1 MANYSKISLKDGKL
15 LLEGTEG
22 NSPWQSA
29 YNTNKSFGLSGIEQ
43 VNGGV
48 LAYGNRGSDGR
59 RIEKFY
65 SNFNLNDSNSINN
78 LLAQNF
84 NYTPSANQNN
94 NQVNNNSNNQ
104 NNTPNLNT
112 PGNNTSSPNIIDSS
126 SGNAYIN
133 NTKEEITRLEQ
144 EQKDW
149 DELQKKQLN
158 QNIADVEADY
168 AAREEKAKQSYKEM
182 GGTQDVTQ
190 FRLGQS
196 GTPYQAA
203 EKAKLEKDKL
213 NYFNALSNEK
223 ASKIS
228 QLKSAYETNNFKAVS
243 ALRNSIYNLKQQ
255 QEAFLEQQ
263 RTAQLEEAK
272 AAIEASKMQKKESE
286 EYISNVIP
294 AIYENLPNDPTQA
307 IDYIKQMS
315 NEYGVDSNFLMSK
328 MITYKTDVDKQN
340 LLNSTSIAGLLSKT
354 KTGGSVNVP
363 GLGMVEILGQSEEDK
378 APTTLK
384 AGGKIYNWAG
394 GKWTDTGIKDSD
406 FTPSNIIDALTK
418 IGDTD
423 ALAAYLQGQGI
434 STGEFT
440 GGEGMRTDR
449 HNNPTAM
456 TTDVAKNGGLV
467 EGVDYVKGD
476 PFTTES
482 GKTLYTAKLLGDPV
496 ETTIRAIDNMSFT
509 TSSGNNRW
517 SYTNQIPGANN
528 QEWPNLSYEQ
538 KASVIKEMYKREGG
552 NGSIFSS
559 GGDKF
564 DTFTQ
569 EQIALSVMPVQ
580 TRNSEVELKRA
591 LEGIRSGLKQ
601 GLTPYEIADNLM
613 GYKVNEK
620 NDFTNNIRN
629 YISQSEKLDQTAPAE
644 FARMINSGNYSG
656 VVTKL
661 ENSVLKGTEGKKKE
675 TLAIYTNNYGDK
687 VSKLIQDN
695 IDKLGIIKGNWNDK
709 VRKKVVKTEEFQ
721 KLSSS
726 LAALVSDWRHEMIGS
741 AATENELKMIEDLI
755 PKVTDNPWNA
765 MEKIKELQYMTLTSA
780 NSIRESENLPSLT
793 KDTLIDRN
801 KRVGLYGGTSNIVK
815 FKDPKTGKIKEFNNL
830 TPAQIQS
837 AINQGYEQ
845 Q

>member
-22 NSPWQSA
+22 NSPWQSS
-29 YNTNKSFGLSGIEQ
+29 YNVNSSFGLSGIEQ

-48 LAYGNRGSDGR
+48 LAYGNRGSDGKR
-59 RIEKFY
+59 QEKFY

-84 NYTPSANQNN
+84 NYTPSVNNN
-94 NQVNNNSNNQ
+94 NQVSSNNQ
-104 NNTPNLNT
+104 NNSSPNLNT
-112 PGNNTSSPNIIDSS
+112 TINNTSSPNIIDSS
-126 SGNAYIN
+126 SGNAYIK
-133 NTKEEITRLEQ
+133 NTANEITRLEQ

-168 AAREEKAKQSYKEM
+168 LAREEKAKQSYKEM

-223 ASKIS
+223 ASKIA

-243 ALRNSIYNLKQQ
+243 ELRNSIAKLKKEQETFLQTERKNQLEAAQNAIKAAREDAKYQ
-255 QEAFLEQQ
+255 QEKEDRYIKNLIPQIYGNLTGDNETDLQTINDFSTQYGIDKNMIMSNLISYK
-263 RTAQLEEAK
+263 TAQD
-272 AAIEASKMQKKESE
+272 KE
-286 EYISNVIP
+286 
-294 AIYENLPNDPTQA
+294 
-307 IDYIKQMS
+307 
-315 NEYGVDSNFLMSK
+315 
-328 MITYKTDVDKQN
+328 N
-340 LLNSTSIAGLLSKT
+340 LLNSSSVASILSKT
-354 KTGGSVNVP
+354 KNGGSVNIP
-363 GLGMVEILGQSEEDK
+363 GLGSVDILGQAEDK

-384 AGGKIYNWAG
+384 AGGKIYNWVG

-423 ALAAYLQGQGI
+423 ALSAYLQGQGI
-434 STGEFT
+434 FTSEFT
-440 GGEGMRTDR
+440 SGEGMRTDR

-456 TTDVAKNGGLV
+456 TTDVAKNGGLI

-482 GKTLYTAKLLGDPV
+482 GKTLYTAKLLGDPID
-496 ETTIRAIDNMSFT
+496 TTIKAIDNMSFT
-509 TSSGNNRW
+509 TGSGKNRW
-517 SYTNQIPGANN
+517 NYTDQIPGANN
-528 QEWPNLSYEQ
+528 EEWPNLSYEQ
-538 KASVIKEMYKREGG
+538 KANVIKEMYKREGG
-552 NGSIFSS
+552 NGSIF
-559 GGDKF
+559 GQQTGDKF

-569 EQIALSVMPVQ
+569 EQIALSVLPVQ
-580 TRNSEVELKRA
+580 TRNSEIELKRA
-591 LEGIRSGLKQ
+591 LEGIRAGLKQ
-601 GLTPYEIADNLM
+601 GLSPYEIADNLM
-613 GYKVNEK
+613 GYKVN
-620 NDFTNNIRN
+620 NPDNFSNTIRGF
-629 YISQSEKLDQTAPAE
+629 ISQSEKLDGTAPAE
-644 FARMINSGNYSG
+644 FARMINAGNYSG

-661 ENSVLKGTEGKKKE
+661 ENTVLKGTGGKEKE
-675 TLAIYTNNYGDK
+675 ALAIYSSNYGDRAYN
-687 VSKLIQDN
+687 LIQEN
-695 IDKLGIIKGNWNDK
+695 INKLGIIKGNWNDK

-726 LAALVSDWRHEMIGS
+726 LAGLVSEWRHEMIGS

-765 MEKIKELQYMTLTSA
+765 LEKIKELQYMNLASV

-793 KDTLIDRN
+793 KETLIDRN
-801 KRVGLYGGTSNIVK
+801 KRVGLYGGKTPVNLSVAFNGKTYTFKDEDSLNK
-815 FKDPKTGKIKEFNNL
+815 FKSQFN
-830 TPAQIQS
+830 IQ
-837 AINQGYEQ
+837 
-845 Q
+845 